1 VVIGDNT
8 PNPTIQYTASA
19 VGSDTIK
26 FKANDGTGDSNEATV
41 TTNNT
46 AASNDLPQCGAGG
59 LAPTT
64 EIGDPVTIGGCI
76 DEEDDNLDV
85 TITQQ
90 GTKGTAVVIG
100 DNTPNPTIQYTASA
114 VGSDT
119 IKFKANDGT
128 GDSNEATLTTTN
140 TAAPANAAPVCTGA
154 GNRAVEV
161 GKTTDFSC
169 ADADGDALDV
179 SITQSATRGTVTIV
193 GDNTPTPTVRYT
205 ATEAGTGGF
214 KFKASDG
221 EDDSAEATVTTV
233 NTNPV
238 TGGGT
243 GGGTGTGGEA
253 GAGTGGGGGPT
264 PSGIGGQTLDPPN
277 IGGSSSAGAAAVSSK
292 GAFKL
297 PQNVDCTGPGPDC
310 AASTA
315 ASGSVPANLASAS
328 AKRKTIKLGGSS
340 FKVKSGKK
348 GQVTVKLTKKGLR
361 ALKRAKRLKVTVT
374 ITVKR
379 GTSTVTKKVKVTLKA
394 PKRR

>member
-1 VVIGDNT
+1 M
-8 PNPTIQYTASA
+8 
-19 VGSDTIK
+19 
-26 FKANDGTGDSNEATV
+26 
-41 TTNNT
+41 
-46 AASNDLPQCGAGG
+46 
-59 LAPTT
+59 
-64 EIGDPVTIGGCI
+64 TIGGCI

-161 GKTTDFSC
+161 GKTTDFTC
-169 ADADGDALDV
+169 TDADGDALDV

-193 GDNTPTPTVRYT
+193 GDNTPHPDRSLH
-205 ATEAGTGGF
+205 GH
-214 KFKASDG
+214 
-221 EDDSAEATVTTV
+221 
-233 NTNPV
+233 
-238 TGGGT
+238 
-243 GGGTGTGGEA
+243 
-253 GAGTGGGGGPT
+253 GGGGRRLQVQGQRRRGRLRGGHGDHRQHEPGHRRRHGWRHGNGRRGRSRYRRRRGPQPQRHRRPDPGPAEHRRIEFRGRCRGVVQGRLQA
-264 PSGIGGQTLDPPN
+264 PSERGLH
-277 IGGSSSAGAAAVSSK
+277 
-292 GAFKL
+292 
-297 PQNVDCTGPGPDC
+297 GPGPDC

-348 GQVTVKLTKKGLR
+348 GQVTVKLTRKGLR
-361 ALKRAKRLKVTVT
+361 ALKRAKRLKMTVT